1 MEKISIEKARP
12 EDLAGMLALIKELA
26 EYEKAP
32 EAVIVDLP
40 RFRQYFEEGLFRA
53 LVARVDGRLAGMA
66 LYYYAYSSW
75 KGKILYLDDLVITR
89 NERRKGLG
97 KLLFDE
103 LIRISARTGCR
114 QMRWHVLDWNEPAIR
129 FYKKYGASLD
139 PEWITGK
146 FEWEQ
151 LKELDEKLN
160 KKEE

>member
-1 MEKISIEKARP
+1 MEKISIENARP
-12 EDLAGMLALIKELA
+12 EDLEGMLDLIKELA

-32 EAVIVDLP
+32 DAVIVDLP
-40 RFRQYFEEGLFRA
+40 QFRQYFEEGLFRA
-53 LVARVDGRLAGMA
+53 LVARVNGKVAGMA

-89 NERRKGLG
+89 KERRKGLG

-103 LIRISARTGCR
+103 LIRISERTGCR

-129 FYKKYGASLD
+129 FYEKYGASLD

-151 LKELDEKLN
+151 LKALAEKLN
-160 KKEE
+160 KEE